1 MMINAAVNTE
11 AGATMPLLYSFRRCP
26 YAMRA
31 RLALSISQQHCRL
44 REIVLRDKPDH
55 MVEISPKAT
64 VPVLQMNDGT
74 VLEESLDIMRWALEN
89 NDPAEWLSPETGSLD
104 EMFELIAECD
114 GPFKHNL
121 DRYKYAN
128 RYEEGTDPVQHRSD
142 GEVFL
147 KKLDARLAN
156 SVNLFGNRPALAD
169 FAIFP
174 FVRQFAN
181 TDRNWFDAAPMP
193 NLQRWLASHLE
204 SELFLNVMKKWPVWK
219 VGEEEPIFP
228 SN

>member
-1 MMINAAVNTE
+1 MSDAALAVSTDSE
-11 AGATMPLLYSFRRCP
+11 MPLLYSFRRCP

-31 RLALSISQQHCRL
+31 RLALSVSQQHCRL

-64 VPVLQMNDGT
+64 VPVLQLLDGK
-74 VLEESLDIMRWALEN
+74 VIEESLDIMRWALSE
-89 NDPAEWLSPETGSLD
+89 NDPNEWLVPESGTLED
-104 EMFELIAECD
+104 MFELIAESD

-128 RYEEGTDPVQHRSD
+128 RYEEGTDPVEHRTD

-147 KKLDARLAN
+147 QKLNKRLAI
-156 SVNLFGNRPALAD
+156 SQNLFGDRPSLAD

-181 TDRNWFDAAPMP
+181 TDREWFDNAPLP
-193 NLQRWLASHLE
+193 HLQRWLQTHLE
-204 SELFLNVMKKWPVWK
+204 SDIFLGVMKKWTVWK
-219 VGEEEPIFP
+219 DGDEEPVFP
-228 SN
+228 PA